1 MYAYIIGNIIEKN
14 DNNII
19 IENNDIGYQIFMP
32 YSNIVDLEIGKKSKI
47 YTYYNV
53 SEDNISLFG
62 FSNTQ
67 DKKMFEKLISV
78 SKIGAKTAIGIL
90 SNTTAQEL
98 ATAVVTEDVKEL
110 SKLPGIGKK
119 TAQRIILEIKDK
131 IDTKEIISLENTGIQ
146 VKTNMEEKLKI
157 NDVTEALLVL
167 GYTNYDIS
175 KIVEELDTSKSTE
188 ELIKDALKI
197 IN

>member
-1 MYAYIIGNIIEKN
+1 MYAYIIGKIIEKN

-19 IENNDIGYQIFMP
+19 IENNNIGYQVFMP
-32 YSNIVDLEIGKKSKI
+32 YSNIEELEIGKESKI

-53 SEDNISLFG
+53 SEDNISLYG
-62 FSNTQ
+62 FSNTP
-67 DKKMFEKLISV
+67 DKKIFEKLISV

-90 SNTTAQEL
+90 ANTTAQEF

-131 IDTKEIISLENTGIQ
+131 IDTKEIISLETTNT
-146 VKTNMEEKLKI
+146 KAKANMKDKLKL

-167 GYTNYDIS
+167 GYTNYDIAS
-175 KIVEELDTSKSTE
+175 VVEELDTSKSTE